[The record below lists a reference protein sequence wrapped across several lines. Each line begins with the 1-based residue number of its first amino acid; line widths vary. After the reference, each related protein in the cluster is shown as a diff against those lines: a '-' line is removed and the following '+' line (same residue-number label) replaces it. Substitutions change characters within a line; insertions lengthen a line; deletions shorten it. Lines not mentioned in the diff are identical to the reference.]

1 MRLKISPSIAIKLNN
16 SSLQKM
22 QTPCRTTV
30 DYEHA
35 YVCTTFKVNHFSRFS
50 TGANQVFSTQ
60 ETSLNKN
67 SVNIKAARSDTF

>member
-67 SVNIKAARSDTF
+67 SVNIKAARSNTF

>member
-60 ETSLNKN
+60 ETSLNKI
-67 SVNIKAARSDTF
+67 SVNIKAARSNTF